1 MEFLCT
7 VDSTLCSTIDN
18 YKLEVCNIY
27 GSSPF
32 PLFETSEG
40 FLCCRKG
47 YNSYA
52 QNAPLWLIKYA
63 CDLRPLR
70 L

>member
-1 MEFLCT
+1 MDWNGGMDYGIFVYT
-7 VDSTLCSTIDN
+7 DGTLCSTIDN

-40 FLCCRKG
+40 FLYCRKG

-52 QNAPLWLIKYA
+52 
-63 CDLRPLR
+63 
-70 L
+70 